1 MFAYQNTKKSNI
13 KLQKREMER
22 ERVQRNESANTTFSF
37 LKRFAQKNIR
47 NSFNILAL
55 RLKNKQIKIQILV
68 YCYISH
74 NRG

>member
-68 YCYISH
+68 DCYISH

>member
-37 LKRFAQKNIR
+37 LKRFAQKK
-47 NSFNILAL
+47 NS
-55 RLKNKQIKIQILV
+55 K
-68 YCYISH
+68 
-74 NRG
+74 